1 MDFITSFHSV
11 FAWVL
16 IGSAALAG
24 SWATAAHW
32 VEPLRG
38 RPMWVAQ
45 HTMHAMV
52 VLQVVLGSIVV
63 GFGGVEADQT
73 HMFYGFLTFVG
84 VGLIIGYR
92 QLSEY
97 KYLLYG
103 LGGLFIMGLAIRAAL
118 LDPLAA

>member
-1 MDFITSFHSV
+1 
-11 FAWVL
+11 
-16 IGSAALAG
+16 
-24 SWATAAHW
+24 
-32 VEPLRG
+32 
-38 RPMWVAQ
+38 MWVAQ